1 MWGDLDEGQIIDLL
15 KSELIGRIGCFDG
28 NKVYVVPV
36 TYVYDNGYI
45 YGHTKDGLKI
55 RMMRKNPNVC
65 FEVDWMKDMSNWK
78 SVILYGTFEELEG
91 HDANNGLEILKKSIM
106 SNLDGRSLP
115 TEEAAS
121 GQDYL
126 GIENFAFLHS
136 FLSPFLHSK
145 NNEIFDIVVYRIKV
159 NEATGKFGDNKK
171 SNSYY

>member
-1 MWGDLDEGQIIDLL
+1 MDKGQIDDLL

-36 TYVYDNGYI
+36 TYAYDNGYI

-55 RMMRKNPNVC
+55 RIMRKNPNVC

-78 SVILYGTFEELEG
+78 SVIVYGTFEELKG
-91 HDANNGLEILKKSIM
+91 DDANNGLDILMKSIM
-106 SNLDGRSLP
+106 SNLDREPLSTKDP
-115 TEEAAS
+115 
-121 GQDYL
+121 DHDDL

-145 NNEIFDIVVYRIKV
+145 NNEIFEIVVYRIKI

>member
-1 MWGDLDEGQIIDLL
+1 VGGFGGDGQIYDLL

-28 NKVYVVPV
+28 NKVYVVPI
-36 TYVYDNGYI
+36 TYAYDNGYI

-55 RMMRKNPNVC
+55 HMMRKNPNVC

-78 SVILYGTFEELEG
+78 SVILYGTFEELKG
-91 HDANNGLEILKKSIM
+91 NDANNGLEILMKSIR
-106 SNLDGRSLP
+106 SNLNRKSP
-115 TEEAAS
+115 STEEAS
-121 GQDYL
+121 DQDNL
-126 GIENFAFLHS
+126 GTENFAFLHS